1 MDDNALAIFV
11 LILAAL
17 FLLVII
23 MLTIVCIRQQKQI
36 DAIKYVIRHPQRKVI
51 VKGE

>member
-11 LILAAL
+11 LILAIL

-23 MLTIVCIRQQKQI
+23 MLTIVCIRQQMKI
-36 DAIKYVIRHPQRKVI
+36 NELDKKVRELTWW
-51 VKGE
+51 KF

>member
-1 MDDNALAIFV
+1 MDDNALAIIV

-23 MLTIVCIRQQKQI
+23 MLTIICIRQQ
-36 DAIKYVIRHPQRKVI
+36 IKINELDEKIRKLLWKSGI
-51 VKGE
+51 WEL

>member
-23 MLTIVCIRQQKQI
+23 MLTIICVRQQMKI
-36 DAIKYVIRHPQRKVI
+36 NELDEKVRELTWTSGI
-51 VKGE
+51 WKF